1 MYFSGKECLSLEL
14 LKVVQRGLQ
23 YKGEAVRY
31 VEEEINQL
39 LLAKNVS
46 DKDEISRVLAN
57 IFGEKIIVNSLKIL
71 KRDNSGNSLK
81 KYLEI

>member
-1 MYFSGKECLSLEL
+1 MEL

-39 LLAKNVS
+39 LFANNVS

-57 IFGEKIIVNSLKIL
+57 IFDEKIIVDSLKIL
-71 KRDNSGNSLK
+71 KQDNSGKSLK
-81 KYLEI
+81 KYLKI